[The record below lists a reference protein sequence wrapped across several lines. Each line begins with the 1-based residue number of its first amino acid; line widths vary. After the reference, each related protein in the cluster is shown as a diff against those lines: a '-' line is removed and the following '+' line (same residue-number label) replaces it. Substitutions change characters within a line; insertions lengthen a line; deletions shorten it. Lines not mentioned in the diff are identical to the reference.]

1 MRLNWMTSIVFAGML
16 GAPAIAAELGEP
28 APARSYV
35 PQYHFAL
42 PPERHVLEVVNFSS
56 FGLRFLINGHYFRA
70 NPWECP
76 GWIAGDRVTLVAG
89 EWHGYC
95 ATAVFHDLTRHR
107 TCRMECDPWGGPDLR

>member
-56 FGLRFLINGHYFRA
+56 FGLRFLINGHYFSA
-70 NPWECP
+70 NPLECP
-76 GWIAGDRVTLVAG
+76 GWVAGDHVTLVAG
-89 EWHGYC
+89 DWHGYC

-107 TCRMECDPWGGPDLR
+107 TCRMACDSWAGPFY

>member
-1 MRLNWMTSIVFAGML
+1 MRLKWITSLIFAGML
-16 GAPAIAAELGEP
+16 CGPAISAELGEP
-28 APARSYV
+28 APAR
-35 PQYHFAL
+35 YHFAL

-76 GWIAGDRVTLVAG
+76 GWVAGDHVTLVAG
-89 EWHGYC
+89 DWHGYC

-107 TCRMECDPWGGPDLR
+107 TCRVECDPLGWPY

>member
-1 MRLNWMTSIVFAGML
+1 MRPRWIASVIFAGL
-16 GAPAIAAELGEP
+16 LCGPAVAAELGEP
-28 APARSYV
+28 APHAYV
-35 PQYHFAL
+35 HRFAL

-70 NPWECP
+70 NPLECP

-95 ATAVFHDLTRHR
+95 ATAIFHDLTRHR
-107 TCRMECDPWGGPDLR
+107 SCRVECDPWGGPY